1 MGLERSA
8 WPARI
13 AAVLGLRRR
22 GPQTLLFVSPTGL
35 WSWPL
40 EAGGGAAPFATRSWT
55 ELPAAFAG
63 LSGQRVHLALSS
75 RLLHTEVESFAGAA
89 MLRPAE
95 RLAAAR
101 ARLVQRH
108 GAVAEGWPLA
118 QSAVH
123 IADAAP
129 ASTERRGAWVA
140 WHGRLPGAAASDTP
154 AAQWAGVQKQA
165 RRSGVVLA
173 SVRPWWAH
181 WIAGRAPLA
190 PPSPQRWLWL
200 ERESGSGVETLHLTD
215 LRFDARG
222 LAAVQQRRAAL
233 LRGESGLAA
242 IQRYLAREGP
252 RDGAVDGGGAAAHAI
267 RVGGWGLD
275 GHGAFAGPG
284 PVFEATL
291 APAQE
296 DPAAPRPAV
305 IAAAPPRPR
314 LESVA

>member
-1 MGLERSA
+1 MAAERGA
-8 WPARI
+8 WMARV
-13 AAVLGLRRR
+13 AAALGLPRR
-22 GPQTLLFVSPTGL
+22 GPQTMLFVSPNGV

-40 EAGGGAAPFATRSWT
+40 EAGGGAAPSSVQSGAD
-55 ELPAAFAG
+55 LPAALAG

-89 MLRPAE
+89 VLRPAE

-101 ARLVQRH
+101 AQLVQRH

-173 SVRPWWAH
+173 SVRPWWVH
-181 WIAGRAPLA
+181 WIARPAGLA
-190 PPSPQRWLWL
+190 PQRWLWI
-200 ERESGSGVETLHLTD
+200 ERESGSGIETLHLTD
-215 LRFDARG
+215 LRFDALG